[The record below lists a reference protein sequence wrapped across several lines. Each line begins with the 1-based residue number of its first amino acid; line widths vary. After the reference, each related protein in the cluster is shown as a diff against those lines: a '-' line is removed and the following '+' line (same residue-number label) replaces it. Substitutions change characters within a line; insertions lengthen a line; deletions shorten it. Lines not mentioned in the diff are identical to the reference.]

1 MSQVVHFPSSAV
13 LWLHPNLG
21 VKYNNYETAQVVPD
35 DLANLIFVLVGLV
48 FSWISSLIQLAVQLR
63 GKC

>member
-1 MSQVVHFPSSAV
+1 MVHFPPLAA

-21 VKYNNYETAQVVPD
+21 VKYSNYETAQLLPD

-48 FSWISSLIQLAVQLR
+48 FSWINSLIQLAVQLH